1 MVWSNRSQLKFRL
14 RDVAKMDPPHP
25 PLRTYYAG
33 AQSRSGWVRDI
44 FSRTAGDYDRVERA
58 MAIGTGSWYRRRA
71 LLQAGLEGGMTVV
84 DVGVGTGLVA
94 REAANIVGDPA
105 CVIGVDPS
113 PGMVANARVPN
124 GVRLISGSAEH
135 LPVPAATVDFV
146 SMGFALR
153 HVEDLATA
161 FAEFYRVLKPG
172 GRLCVLE
179 ITRPVAGWA
188 RALLKFYLRRV
199 VPWMAARLASHR
211 DTPELMRY
219 YYDTIEACVAPEAV
233 MAALRVAGFGKVVRN
248 VEMGIF
254 SAYGAQKPAR

>member
-1 MVWSNRSQLKFRL
+1 
-14 RDVAKMDPPHP
+14 MDPPHP
-25 PLRTYYAG
+25 PLQTYYDG

-44 FSRTAGDYDRVERA
+44 FSRTAGDYDRIERA
-58 MAIGTGSWYRRRA
+58 MALGTGPWYRRRA
-71 LLQAGLEGGMTVV
+71 LREAGLDAGMTVV

-94 REAANIVGDPA
+94 CEAAAIVGDPA

-113 PGMVANARVPN
+113 PGMVSNAKVPS
-124 GVRLISGSAEH
+124 GVRLMAGSAEH
-135 LPVPAATVDFV
+135 LPVPSATVDFV

-161 FAEFYRVLKPG
+161 FGEFYRVLKPG

-179 ITRPVAGWA
+179 ITRPQAGWA
-188 RALLKFYLRRV
+188 RAVQKLYMRRV

-233 MAALRVAGFGKVVRN
+233 MAALHLAGFTAVVRN
-248 VEMGIF
+248 VDLGIF
-254 SAYGAQKPAR
+254 SAYGAQKPAH